1 MLDNTNKGEGDGR
14 PKYSHILQ
22 GIIFLKILKY
32 WKHSI
37 LTHVMS
43 PNMSSGRL
51 QDTQSNTLTPA
62 DNQSALYI
70 ISIFPRP
77 TQTTQLSGGGLE
89 TRAKSQHNVSG
100 FFCISWRIWL

>member
-1 MLDNTNKGEGDGR
+1 MLDNTNKGDGDGR
-14 PKYSHILQ
+14 PKYSHIVQ
-22 GIIFLKILKY
+22 GIIFLKILKCRKY
-32 WKHSI
+32 SI

-43 PNMSSGRL
+43 PNMSSGSL
-51 QDTQSNTLTPA
+51 QDTQSNILTPA

-70 ISIFPRP
+70 ISIFRRP
-77 TQTTQLSGGGLE
+77 TQGLE

>member
-1 MLDNTNKGEGDGR
+1 
-14 PKYSHILQ
+14 
-22 GIIFLKILKY
+22 
-32 WKHSI
+32 
-37 LTHVMS
+37 
-43 PNMSSGRL
+43 MSSGRL

-89 TRAKSQHNVSG
+89 TRAKSEHNFRFLIG
-100 FFCISWRIWL
+100 FHGELLTGDVLSDLNSAVL